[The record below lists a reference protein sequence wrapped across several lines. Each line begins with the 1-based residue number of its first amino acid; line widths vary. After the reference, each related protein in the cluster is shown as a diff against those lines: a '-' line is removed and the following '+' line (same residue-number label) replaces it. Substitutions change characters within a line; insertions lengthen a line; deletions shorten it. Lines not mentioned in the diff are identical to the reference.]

1 MSWQTE
7 DSSIQQLEEQ
17 YQAVISELR
26 YKLNSRAAP
35 PILRLDTASHHE
47 DSPDTVPFPTS
58 YSEYLD
64 YRDSLS
70 STGESQEPWSL
81 LKTLKNVVKTLPTQ
95 NAFMAE
101 DVTPTEAQ
109 LNEDTLSDLKWN
121 TESESFTFQE
131 TVDETEFKSSP
142 QSTTVAQTEGDG
154 REMTSDPGQ
163 TVDAVKPKEHQRN
176 YRSLIHKRQTS
187 GPSGESM

>member
-7 DSSIQQLEEQ
+7 DSSIHQLEEQ

-70 STGESQEPWSL
+70 STGEPQEAWSL

-142 QSTTVAQTEGDG
+142 QSTTVAQTEGDS

-163 TVDAVKPKEHQRN
+163 TVDAVKPKEH
-176 YRSLIHKRQTS
+176 LIHKRQTS